1 MLPQEYALDFNLYV
15 HVRRSICAE
24 NDQQYL
30 LCFMEFIDP
39 RSSAI
44 EVPTADMPDV
54 AELPVQTHAGQRK
67 LEAALTPR

>member
-1 MLPQEYALDFNLYV
+1 
-15 HVRRSICAE
+15 
-24 NDQQYL
+24 
-30 LCFMEFIDP
+30 MEFIDP